1 MKPASD
7 YGVAGSSL
15 TYGELQEKIYSS
27 GSILMG
33 LRTKD
38 DPFKIFTDGSQT
50 VQIGEND
57 QLIMLCE
64 E

>member
-1 MKPASD
+1 
-7 YGVAGSSL
+7 VAGSSL